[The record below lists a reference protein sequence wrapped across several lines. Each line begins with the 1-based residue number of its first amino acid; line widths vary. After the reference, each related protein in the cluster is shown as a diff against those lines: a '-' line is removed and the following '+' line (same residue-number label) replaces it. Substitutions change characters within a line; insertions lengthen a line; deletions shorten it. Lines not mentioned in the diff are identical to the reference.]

1 MAFSIHPGAW
11 KSVFAVPSTLVD
23 SHIKMASPNQLKVLL
38 WALRHSE
45 ESFTHE
51 VIAAALGI
59 TTPDVQDAMQYWVQ
73 VGLVTETGSEQ
84 TVQPAA
90 AAESVPHQKLP
101 LAAAPIAE
109 SLPPAPPRRIP
120 KPDGLFIAER
130 INQSAEI
137 RFLMQEAQQL
147 LGRPLSPGL
156 SSTLLAIHDDYGL
169 PVDVTLMLLQFV
181 KSKGKDNTSYIEAVA
196 RDWAEEGISSH
207 RQAEEKLRKLDDIN
221 KAWRKIEQEL
231 RLSPRSPSAREERYS
246 DRWLLEWKFSPKM
259 VREAYDR
266 SVDAI
271 GKLSLSYMNKILER
285 WQREGITTPQQA
297 AMEQTEKVASQKH
310 GKPQQQTT
318 YDIEEYERMSAQV
331 PDILGKE

>member
-38 WALRHSE
+38 WALRHAE

-51 VIAAALGI
+51 AIAAALGI
-59 TTPDVQDAMQYWVQ
+59 TASDVQDAMQYWVQ
-73 VGLVTETGSEQ
+73 VGLVAEEVPEQ
-84 TVQPAA
+84 AVQPAA
-90 AAESVPHQKLP
+90 AEHPLQPEFP

-109 SLPPAPPRRIP
+109 SLPHVPPRRIP

-169 PVDVTLMLLQFV
+169 PVDVTRCFC
-181 KSKGKDNTSYIEAVA
+181 
-196 RDWAEEGISSH
+196 
-207 RQAEEKLRKLDDIN
+207 
-221 KAWRKIEQEL
+221 
-231 RLSPRSPSAREERYS
+231 
-246 DRWLLEWKFSPKM
+246 
-259 VREAYDR
+259 
-266 SVDAI
+266 
-271 GKLSLSYMNKILER
+271 SLSR
-285 WQREGITTPQQA
+285 ARARTTPA
-297 AMEQTEKVASQKH
+297 T
-310 GKPQQQTT
+310 
-318 YDIEEYERMSAQV
+318 
-331 PDILGKE
+331 